1 MEKMIEVRALDNGAH
16 RNQTYHGTLY
26 EGWAIVPKDM
36 ELPSSFPFVEIEV
49 AEIDGVLTVTNM
61 TEGVLPAPEEPTERE
76 PSADEILDA
85 MLGVTI

>member
-1 MEKMIEVRALDNGAH
+1 MQMIEVQALENGAH
-16 RNQTYHGTLY
+16 RNQTHHGTLPA
-26 EGWAIVPKDM
+26 GWAVIPEGL

-49 AEIDGVLTVTNM
+49 AEIDDVLTVTNM
-61 TEGVLPAPEEPTERE
+61 IEGVLPAPEEPTERE